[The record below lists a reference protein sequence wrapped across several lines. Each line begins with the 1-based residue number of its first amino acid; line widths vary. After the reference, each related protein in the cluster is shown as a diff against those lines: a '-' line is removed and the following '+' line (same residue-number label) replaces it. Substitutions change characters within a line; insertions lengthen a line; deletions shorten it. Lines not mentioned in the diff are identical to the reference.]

1 MAAVHQ
7 ASERRISNFRFKF
20 IKVNIYLFD
29 YASEI
34 IQVASC
40 ATMFVYTEYETS
52 LGFILNIVSTLVDWY
67 FSHLELKTLDELKA
81 YTE

>member
-1 MAAVHQ
+1 MTAVHQ
-7 ASERRISNFRFKF
+7 PSERRISNFRFWF

-29 YASEI
+29 YASELI
-34 IQVASC
+34 IMALCS
-40 ATMFVYTEYETS
+40 AMFAYTEYETS

-67 FSHLELKTLDELKA
+67 FSYLELKTLDELKA